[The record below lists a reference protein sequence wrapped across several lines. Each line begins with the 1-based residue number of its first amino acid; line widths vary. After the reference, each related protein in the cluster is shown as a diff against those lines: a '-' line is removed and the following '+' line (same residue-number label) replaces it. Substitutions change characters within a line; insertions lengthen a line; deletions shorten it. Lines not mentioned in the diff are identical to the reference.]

1 MVSDAGKR
9 AQEKWRIS
17 NRSYLA
23 EYAQLYNQLKR
34 EEISLKKKEYYQK
47 NKETIRLKNINKKLQ
62 KDTDNE

>member
-47 NKETIRLKNINKKLQ
+47 NKENIRLKNINKKLQ